1 MERQRDRRRRAGDQA
16 HRVAGPNDRRKTP
29 AVRRWPLLDDRQR
42 GAADR
47 RRFGGRSG
55 PPAGPAAPAASSRRC
70 RGRPGGSPATA
81 GESGS
86 AVTSGVPASA
96 CSRSASESGTLP
108 SSGTS
113 SSSASSWPPPSPKIV
128 KRSPSGVVKPDMFS
142 ITPRISRSNLVAISA
157 PRWATDWAA
166 GCGVV
171 TIEELG
177 LGQQLGERHRDVA
190 GPRRQVEQQVL
201 ELAPGDVLEELLD
214 RLVQHRAAPD
224 DGRVLLDEEA
234 DRHHLDAA
242 GRVQRQDLALAVD
255 VGLGVDAEHARDRV
269 AVDVAVEGAGRVA
282 FGGQRRGQVGGHR
295 RLADAA
301 LAGGDADH
309 VLDLGQRPCRQLAA
323 AERFL
328 QVAFLLVGEDVEA
341 DRDLG
346 HAVELGDLPG
356 RPPVRSGSGSGS
368 RRWSARRRPRPGRSR
383 WTSIERTMP
392 SSTIERRSSG
402 SITARSFSVI

>member
-1 MERQRDRRRRAGDQA
+1 MLYIDPDECIDCDACVEACPVDACFAEDQLPAEWAKYAEINADYYKSKRRAL
-16 HRVAGPNDRRKTP
+16 T
-29 AVRRWPLLDDRQR
+29 R
-42 GAADR
+42 GALGAETTGSGVPLT
-47 RRFGGRSG
+47 GGASAA
-55 PPAGPAAPAASSRRC
+55 AGVACRTGSSCGVAATMPRAAWRIAC
-70 RGRPGGSPATA
+70 EA
-81 GESGS
+81 GASGS
-86 AVTSGVPASA
+86 AVTSGEPASA
-96 CSRSASESGTLP
+96 CSRSGSESGTLP

-142 ITPRISRSNLVAISA
+142 ITPSSSRSNLAAISA
-157 PRWATDWAA
+157 PRRATDWAA

-171 TIEELG
+171 TIDELG
-177 LGQQLGERHRDVA
+177 LRQQLGERHRDVA
-190 GPRRQVEQQVL
+190 GPGRQVEQQVL
-201 ELAPGDVLEELLD
+201 QLAPGDVLEELLD
-214 RLVQHRAAPD
+214 RLVEHRAAPD

-255 VGLGVDAEHARDRV
+255 LGFAVDAEHARDRV

-309 VLDLGQRPCRQLAA
+309 VLDLGQRALRQLAA
-323 AERFL
+323 AERLL

-346 HAVELGDLPG
+346 HAVELGDLLGDRLFEVGADRAAGGGQRDDDLDPAA
-356 RPPVRSGSGSGS
+356 RP
-368 RRWSARRRPRPGRSR
+368 
-383 WTSIERTMP
+383 
-392 SSTIERRSSG
+392 
-402 SITARSFSVI
+402 